1 MLQMKVLHI
10 SKRENKN
17 EKKNCSGACRD
28 RCAPEKKEEL
38 AQFVDR
44 YNNAV
49 SMVTGTVSSLESLNE
64 SIEAKIKEID
74 EYQAELTRTK
84 DGLGETR
91 SKNEKIIKNFKALIE
106 A

>member
-28 RCAPEKKEEL
+28 RCAQKKKEEL

>member
-1 MLQMKVLHI
+1 MRRRTAQEPVEIDVLQK
-10 SKRENKN
+10 
-17 EKKNCSGACRD
+17 
-28 RCAPEKKEEL
+28 KKEEL

-91 SKNEKIIKNFKALIE
+91 SKNEKSRKVTSFIAKDGKETVNISD
-106 A
+106 

>member
-1 MLQMKVLHI
+1 MRRRTAQEPVEIDVLQK
-10 SKRENKN
+10 
-17 EKKNCSGACRD
+17 
-28 RCAPEKKEEL
+28 KKEEL

-64 SIEAKIKEID
+64 SIEEKIKEID

-84 DGLGETR
+84 DDLGETR
-91 SKNEKIIKNFKALIE
+91 SKNEKIIKNFKALID

>member
-1 MLQMKVLHI
+1 MKVL
-10 SKRENKN
+10 KR
-17 EKKNCSGACRD
+17 
-28 RCAPEKKEEL
+28 
-38 AQFVDR
+38 
-44 YNNAV
+44 
-49 SMVTGTVSSLESLNE
+49 
-64 SIEAKIKEID
+64 KIKEID